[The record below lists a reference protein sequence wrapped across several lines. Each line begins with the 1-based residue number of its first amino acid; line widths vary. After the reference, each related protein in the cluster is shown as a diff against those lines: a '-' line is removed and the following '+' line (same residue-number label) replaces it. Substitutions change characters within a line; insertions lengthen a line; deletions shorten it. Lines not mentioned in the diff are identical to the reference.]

1 MLNPNLKKI
10 IDEKWDNCWPVSN
23 LKPIAILDLTSYI
36 YFLKKSDDEDLIT
49 KNLPSLKSGHFI
61 FTKEVEEFTWTML
74 RDMDA
79 HAIHD
84 LFTRQFGILDLMSE
98 YGQSGFLY
106 SRFFSTSLLLKP
118 TSKLLFNVIEIINLI
133 ESCDTATQPVIIE
146 YLFSKAQNAQKEAQF
161 IPQFISR
168 LMVSISEPGADDIVC
183 DISSGIGSLL
193 INAAEYIKDRNPSFK
208 YDLSSKL
215 KGIESNASLLRMT
228 AMRMM
233 LHGMK
238 EPDVQILNSSDVNFS
253 IKPTLF
259 ISSLLPKGNEDE
271 TITEDKIP
279 QPGNVQMEINL
290 LNNILKNLQA
300 GSRAVV
306 LVQENLLKNI
316 LPEIQDIRRE
326 IVENTRLEGVIHL
339 SSHSRSFSAAGIL
352 IFSKHP
358 SETTSQ
364 VWFCKMGK
372 PEKRRT
378 LNETIANPNQN
389 DILLSEELSQV
400 NVVLDQW
407 KNRKDASNR
416 NCFFI
421 NAYDIKT
428 NNYNLNFNDYK
439 LVSSEEP
446 VANTDG
452 NTDHPEADGSPVVA
466 IKKESLRHF
475 YKGPAP
481 LEKRR
486 HKRKAAPAILLI
498 IVLIIT
504 AGWSYLYFV
513 KDNKELYSHSAA
525 VQDSVKTISKKPD
538 ATSDSKAERNKIKK
552 NTTGKEMLPSAHKSE
567 NTTAHDAAK
576 RYTVVNKAWFHSAP
590 DSSKRKTFYL
600 QPRQDLVVVP
610 TQEENGFV
618 YVVYINKKGQS
629 THGWLA
635 KKDLEPV
642 D

>member
-61 FTKEVEEFTWTML
+61 FTKEIEEFTWTMF

-84 LFTRQFGILDLMSE
+84 LFTRQFGILHLMSE
-98 YGQSGFLY
+98 YAQSGFLY
-106 SRFFSTSLLLKP
+106 SRFFSTPLLLKP

-133 ESCDTATQPVIIE
+133 ESCDTATQSVIIE
-146 YLFSKAQNAQKEAQF
+146 YLFSKAQSAQKELQF
-161 IPQFISR
+161 VPQFISR
-168 LMVSISEPGADDIVC
+168 LMVSISEPGANDIIC

-193 INAAEYIKDRNPSFK
+193 INAAEYIEDDNPAFK
-208 YDLSSKL
+208 HDLSSKL

-233 LHGMK
+233 LHGMMQ
-238 EPDVQILNSSDVNFS
+238 PDVQILNSSDVTFS
-253 IKPTLF
+253 KKPTLF
-259 ISSLLPKGNEDE
+259 ISSLLPNGNEDD
-271 TITEDKIP
+271 TITEDKTP
-279 QPGNVQMEINL
+279 KPGNVQIEINL

-300 GSRAVV
+300 GSRAIV

-316 LPEIQDIRRE
+316 LPKIQDIRRE

-339 SSHSRSFSAAGIL
+339 SPHSRSFSAAGIL
-352 IFSKHP
+352 IFNKHE
-358 SETTSQ
+358 SETTNQ
-364 VWFCKMGK
+364 VWFCKMEK
-372 PEKRRT
+372 PKKRRT
-378 LNETIANPNQN
+378 VNETIANPNQN

-407 KNRKDASNR
+407 KNRKDISNQ

-439 LVSSEEP
+439 LISSDELLDRTGEKNDQSQ
-446 VANTDG
+446 AEG
-452 NTDHPEADGSPVVA
+452 NVIIAT
-466 IKKESLRHF
+466 KKESLHQF
-475 YKGPAP
+475 YKGYAHS
-481 LEKRR
+481 EKRR
-486 HKRKAAPAILLI
+486 RKRNVVPAILLI
-498 IVLIIT
+498 SILIIT
-504 AGWSYLYFV
+504 AGWSYLYYF
-513 KDNKELYSHSAA
+513 KDNKILYLHNTTVA
-525 VQDSVKTISKKPD
+525 DSVNATSKKPVQ
-538 ATSDSKAERNKIKK
+538 TSTQSKTESARITK
-552 NTTGKEMLPSAHKSE
+552 NTKGTLPVSHKSE
-567 NTTAHDAAK
+567 STHNPSR
-576 RYTVVNKAWFHSAP
+576 RYTVVNKAWFHYAP
-590 DSSKRKTFYL
+590 DSSKRKSFYL
-600 QPRQDLVVVP
+600 QPRQDLVVIP